1 MYAEESTK
9 VEMALVRMVTGNEA
23 TYSNDSNSS
32 DG

>member
-1 MYAEESTK
+1 MYAEEATK
-9 VEMALVRMVTGNEA
+9 FEMTLVRKVTGNEA